1 MAISA
6 VSEWDDAADVV
17 VVGYGAAGVSAA
29 LEARASGVQVLA
41 LDRYNGGGATALSG
55 GVVYAGGGTA
65 VQAEAGVAD
74 TVDAMFDYLCME
86 VGDAV
91 RPETL
96 RRFCE
101 QSPAMIDWLAGNG
114 VPFEASLCPYKT
126 SYPSNKHYLYYSG
139 SEAAG
144 QFRAVAPPAP
154 RGHRAKGRGTSG
166 KVLFGP
172 LARSAAEKGIEFR
185 PQTRVTG
192 LITGTD
198 GRVTGVQADTLRYAP
213 ARVRRAFTR
222 MAAISAKPGIYH
234 PGLRRSLQRRLD
246 HIEAKYVTTV
256 RIQARKGVILT
267 AGDDGS
273 GIGLGVAVGA
283 ATDKMGNISA
293 WRFITP
299 PSAFLSAL
307 AVDSH
312 GDRMVDESRYG
323 AALGDAMIKRHDSKG
338 WLLIDAELERQA
350 RTQLGEQTV
359 WFQRMQTEGLLRTG
373 RTTAMSIEELA
384 DQAGIEPAGLRAT
397 VDAHNEAI
405 ATDKPDPMGKHT
417 DFTRPIVTAPFS
429 LLDISIKPSLTFPT
443 PMLTLG
449 GLVVDEETGVVQSP
463 AGEGIPGLYAAGRT
477 AVGICSNSYVSGL
490 SIADCIFSG
499 RRAGGHSTR
508 SGSSAAA

>member
-1 MAISA
+1 M
-6 VSEWDDAADVV
+6 
-17 VVGYGAAGVSAA
+17 
-29 LEARASGVQVLA
+29 
-41 LDRYNGGGATALSG
+41 
-55 GVVYAGGGTA
+55 
-65 VQAEAGVAD
+65 QAEAGVAD

-256 RIQARKGVILT
+256 RVQARKGVILTAGGFIANKQMVKIHAPAYRAGLPLGT

-293 WRFITP
+293 WRFIAP

-323 AALGDAMIKRHDSKG
+323 AALGDAMIKRHESKG

-373 RTTAMSIEELA
+373 CTTAMSIEELA